1 MRKLLQIN
9 IIGAL
14 CLFFAVFSVKNALG
28 YDTTKKDFLDKS
40 VSISFQNTDIQEAL
54 AKIERVAE
62 IKFIYSPK
70 AIHAERKVSCEAHNQ
85 KLSEVLDHFFAPL
98 GIAYKLKGSQ
108 IILSNQTE
116 STEVEKIVILEN
128 PIKGKIV
135 STTGEGLPGVT
146 IAIKGTSKGTTS
158 DADGNFSISADKGQ
172 VLVFSFIGYK
182 NKEVTVGDE
191 ANMSITLEDAT
202 TQLSEIVVVGSRS
215 VKPRTDVERPAPVDV
230 LTSKELQNTGQVDLG
245 QMLQFTSPSFNSAK
259 NGINGAANYADPA
272 SLRGM
277 SPDQV
282 LVLIDGKRRH
292 QFSALNLNITIGK
305 GTVVTDMNT
314 IPSLATDRLEILRDG
329 AAAQYGSD
337 AIAGII
343 NVGLN
348 RSVGKGTFKTQ
359 YGLTSMG
366 DGASYLAAANYG
378 IKLGKEKSYL
388 NMTMQYQYA
397 DGTDRSDPFNGS
409 IYSSNAAAEATAR
422 TARGVYPTTGEFR
435 VSQYGSN
442 QTEAYQAFANA
453 SYPIN
458 DKWSLYAF
466 GGFSQ
471 KNIKAFGFFRNA
483 IPTNANSNVD
493 IHPDGYSPILPGK
506 TLDYSSV
513 VGIKRQIANE
523 WNIDF
528 STGYGYNS
536 LDLNANNTSNP
547 SMGASSPKDFYVG
560 KSAFG
565 QSTTELNLSKN
576 FDGFLGTKTFNFAV
590 GSQFR
595 IDNFSLAQGDRNSWF
610 VGDLAR
616 TRNKAPGS
624 SGRPGISPDDET
636 NVSRTNIGVYADVET
651 DITNKFLVAAAL
663 RYERYSDFGSN
674 LSGKLAT
681 RLKLTE
687 GLSIRGSI
695 NRGFRAPSLQQI
707 ANSVT
712 TSAVQAGEIRQTK
725 QLRSDDAR
733 LSQIG
738 ISAPKAETSW
748 NYNVGVTAN
757 VNEKL
762 LITLDAYQIDIEDRI
777 IVSEPLIINNI
788 TALRPLF
795 PGIQEIS
802 FFTNQ
807 ISTRTR
813 GIDLVTTFKHEFNEN
828 NGFTASLALTLNKTE
843 ISKINATPSQL
854 QDGTSRAIALIDTIS
869 ISLIETSQPRNKVLL
884 SVGYQWKKLNFT
896 VRTTYFGGVT
906 AWEKPA
912 NLPHRNQV
920 FEGKT
925 LTDVVLNY
933 TIIKPLTITL
943 GVNNIFDVYP
953 DKVISTYASYFNGQT
968 PYTRNA
974 NQFGFNGAFYYAN
987 LTFNF

>member
-1 MRKLLQIN
+1 MKKQLLL
-9 IIGAL
+9 GTL
-14 CLFFAVFSVKNALG
+14 CLLFAAFSVGNLFG
-28 YDTTKKDFLDKS
+28 YDTTKKDFLDKN
-40 VSISFQNTDIQEAL
+40 VSISFQNTEIQDAL
-54 AKIERVAE
+54 AKIEKIAE
-62 IKFIYSPK
+62 IRFIYSPK
-70 AIHAERKVSCEAHNQ
+70 AIHAERKVSFEAQNQ
-85 KLSEVLDHFFAPL
+85 KLSEVLTQFLTPL
-98 GIAYKLKGSQ
+98 GVGYKLQGNQ
-108 IILSNQTE
+108 IILSNQTKITAIE
-116 STEVEKIVILEN
+116 SAELLFA
-128 PIKGKIV
+128 PIKGKIT
-135 STTGEGLPGVT
+135 SATGEALPGVT

-158 DADGNFSISADKGQ
+158 DSEGNFSIDAEKGQ
-172 VLVFSFIGYK
+172 VLVLSFIGYK
-182 NKEVTVGDE
+182 SKEITVGDE
-191 ANMSITLEDAT
+191 TSLTISLDDAT
-202 TQLSEIVVVGSRS
+202 TQLNEFVVVGSRTT
-215 VKPRTDVERPAPVDV
+215 KPRTDVERPAPVDV

-245 QMLQFTSPSFNSAK
+245 QMLQFTSPSFNSSK
-259 NGINGAANYADPA
+259 NGINGVANYADPA
-272 SLRGM
+272 TLRGM

-305 GTVVTDMNT
+305 GTVVTDMNS

-329 AAAQYGSD
+329 AAAQYDSD

-348 RSVGKGTFKTQ
+348 KSVGKGTFKTQ
-359 YGLTSMG
+359 YGVTSKG

-388 NMTMQYQYA
+388 NMTLHYQYA
-397 DGTDRSDPFNGS
+397 DGTDRSDPFNGN
-409 IYSSNAAAEATAR
+409 IYSANAAAEATAR
-422 TARGVYPTTGEFR
+422 TTRGVYPTTGEFR

-442 QTEAYQAFANA
+442 QTEAYQTFVNVG
-453 SYPIN
+453 YPIN
-458 DKWSLYAF
+458 DKWSLYGF

-493 IHPDGYSPILPGK
+493 IFPDGYSPILPGK
-506 TLDYSSV
+506 TIDYSGV

-576 FDGFLGTKTFNFAV
+576 FDGFLNTKTFNFAV

-595 IDNFSLAQGDRNSWF
+595 IDQFILGQGDRNSWF

-616 TRNKAPGS
+616 TRGKAPGS
-624 SGRPGISPDDET
+624 SGRPGIAPDDET
-636 NVSRTNIGVYADVET
+636 NVTRTNIGVYVDVES
-651 DITNKFLVAAAL
+651 DITNKLLVAAAL
-663 RYERYSDFGSN
+663 RYENYSDFGGN

-687 GLSIRGSI
+687 SFSIRGSI

-707 ANSVT
+707 YNSVT

-725 QLRSDDAR
+725 QLRSDEPR

-738 ISAPKAETSW
+738 IGSPKAETSW
-748 NYNVGVTAN
+748 NYNVGITAN
-757 VNEKL
+757 VSEKL
-762 LITLDAYQIDIEDRI
+762 LVTLDAYQIDIADRI
-777 IVSEPLIINNI
+777 IVSEPLIVNNI
-788 TALRPLF
+788 AALRPLF

-807 ISTRTR
+807 ISTRTQ
-813 GIDLVTTFKHEFNEN
+813 GIDLVTTYKHEFNQN

-843 ISKINATPSQL
+843 INKIDPTPTQL
-854 QDGTSRAIALIDTIS
+854 QEGTARAIALIDTIS

-884 SVGYQWKKLNFT
+884 SLGYQWKKLNIT
-896 VRTTYFGGVT
+896 VRTTYFGEVT

-912 NLPHRNQV
+912 NLPHRKQA
-920 FEGKT
+920 FAGKT
-925 LTDVVLNY
+925 LTDIVLNY
-933 TIIKPLTITL
+933 NIGKKFMLTL
-943 GVNNIFDVYP
+943 GANNVFDVYP
-953 DKVISTYASYFNGQT
+953 DKVFTTYASYFNGQT

>member
-1 MRKLLQIN
+1 MKKLLQF
-9 IIGAL
+9 IGL
-14 CLFFAVFSVKNALG
+14 WVTLTTFFGIGSVAAH
-28 YDTTKKDFLDKS
+28 DTTKKDFWDKS
-40 VSISFQNTDIQEAL
+40 VSFSFQNMEMQEAL
-54 AKIERVAE
+54 GKIEQAAE
-62 IKFIYSPK
+62 VKFIYSPK
-70 AIHAERKVSCEAHNQ
+70 AIHAERKVSFEANNQ
-85 KLSEVLDHFFAPL
+85 KFSEVLERFFAPL
-98 GIAYKLKGSQ
+98 GIAYKFQGNQ

-116 STEVEKIVILEN
+116 KADYQLVEVKDL
-128 PIKGKIV
+128 IKGKIV
-135 STTGEGLPGVT
+135 SVTGEGLPGVT
-146 IAIKGTSKGTTS
+146 VAIKGTSKGTTS
-158 DADGNFSISADKGQ
+158 DSEGNFSINAEKGQ

-182 NKEVTVGDE
+182 SKEVNVGDE
-191 ANMSITLEDAT
+191 TNLSVTLEDAT

-230 LTSKELQNTGQVDLG
+230 LNAKELQNTGQVELG
-245 QMLQFTSPSFNSAK
+245 QMLQFTSPSFNSSK
-259 NGINGAANYADPA
+259 NGINGVANYADPA
-272 SLRGM
+272 TLRGM

-359 YGLTSMG
+359 YGVTSKG

-378 IKLGKEKSYL
+378 VKLGKEKSYL
-388 NMTMQYQYA
+388 NMTLHYQYA
-397 DGTDRSDPFNGS
+397 DGTDRSDPFNGN
-409 IYSSNAAAEATAR
+409 IYSANAATEAATR
-422 TARGVYPTTGEFR
+422 TSRGVYPTTGEFR

-442 QTEAYQAFANA
+442 QTEAYQTFVNMG
-453 SYPIN
+453 YPIN
-458 DKWSLYAF
+458 DKWSLYGF

-483 IPTNANSNVD
+483 IPTNANSNTD
-493 IHPDGYSPILPGK
+493 IFPDGYSPILPGK
-506 TLDYSSV
+506 TIDYSGV
-513 VGIKRQIANE
+513 VGIKRQVANE

-528 STGYGYNS
+528 STGYGFNS

-547 SMGASSPKDFYVG
+547 SMGAQSPKDFYVG
-560 KSAFG
+560 QSAFG
-565 QSTTELNLSKN
+565 QSTTELNFSKN
-576 FDGFLGTKTFNFAV
+576 FDGLLNTKTFNVAL

-595 IDNFSLAQGDRNSWF
+595 IDQFILRQGDRNSWF

-616 TRNKAPGS
+616 TRGKAPGS
-624 SGRPGISPDDET
+624 SGRPGIAPDDET
-636 NVSRTNIGVYADVET
+636 NITRTNIGIYADIES
-651 DITNKFLVAAAL
+651 DITNKFLLAAAL
-663 RYERYSDFGSN
+663 RYENYSDFGSN
-674 LSGKLAT
+674 LSGKIAT

-687 GLSIRGSI
+687 SFSIRGSI

-707 ANSVT
+707 YNSVT

-725 QLRSDDAR
+725 QLRSDEPR

-738 ISAPKAETSW
+738 IGSPKAETSW
-748 NYNVGVTAN
+748 NYNVGITAN
-757 VNEKL
+757 ISEKL
-762 LITLDAYQIDIEDRI
+762 LVTLDAYQIDIANRI
-777 IVSEPLIINNI
+777 IVSEPLIVNNI
-788 TALRPLF
+788 AALRPLF

-807 ISTRTR
+807 ISTRTQ

-828 NGFTASLALTLNKTE
+828 NGFTASLALTLNKTQ
-843 ISKINATPSQL
+843 INSINATPSQL
-854 QDGTSRAIALIDTIS
+854 QEGTRTPVALIDTIS

-884 SVGYQWKKLNFT
+884 SLGYQWKKLNFT
-896 VRTTYFGGVT
+896 IRATYFGEVT

-912 NLPHRNQV
+912 NLPHRKQT
-920 FEGKT
+920 FGGKT

-933 TIIKPLTITL
+933 NITKKLMLTL
-943 GVNNIFDVYP
+943 GANNLFDVYP
-953 DKVISTYASYFNGQT
+953 DKVFANYASYFNGQT